1 MRARVLLW
9 ALNAPENSSFAPF
22 LAPQLTIP
30 RVWREGG
37 GGEWIT
43 TPFPV
48 YIRSGGGEGREGVIR
63 ERKHARLCGNKT
75 SVENDKGKECPAESG
90 AFFSL
95 PPSRV
100 FKCRCFRSVQ
110 MHACM
115 HAWMHTYTHACPPF
129 SRNCP
134 ECCFRTYSYTLS
146 RANSLFI
153 VPFCT
158 GKFLYELIQRFIF

>member
-48 YIRSGGGEGREGVIR
+48 YIRSGGR
-63 ERKHARLCGNKT
+63 RKGWFAKGSTHGYAETKPPLKMIKAKSVRQRVAR
-75 SVENDKGKECPAESG
+75 
-90 AFFSL
+90 FFL
-95 PPSRV
+95 FHRV
-100 FKCRCFRSVQ
+100 ACLNVAVFVPCKC

-115 HAWMHTYTHACPPF
+115 HECIHTRMHA
-129 SRNCP
+129 R
-134 ECCFRTYSYTLS
+134 LS
-146 RANSLFI
+146 PAI
-153 VPFCT
+153 VPSVVFVRIRT
-158 GKFLYELIQRFIF
+158 PYPVPIPYLSFHSAQENSSTS

>member
-30 RVWREGG
+30 RVWREGVDNYSLSSLYT
-37 GGEWIT
+37 E
-43 TPFPV
+43 
-48 YIRSGGGEGREGVIR
+48 RGGEGREGVIR